1 MAEALTTVRPS
12 EAAQEAE
19 PAWWEM
25 LTLRLPAQLVLND
38 ALLEALSGLN
48 PAWNIERGG
57 CGELVLSM
65 ASGGPSGV
73 ICSELCGEIRAWA
86 KAVGGGLA
94 LESSAGF
101 NVIDPEGGAPMRS
114 PDAAWVSPEQLEA
127 TGGLPPSSG
136 FWNLC
141 PWFAAEVR
149 SPSDSLAAQQQ
160 RMVDWLRFGVRLGWL
175 IDPQNRSVW
184 LYRPDRDPER
194 LERPALLSGEAV
206 LPGFRFDCGPIW
218 QMLDR
223 IEAAAQ
229 AE

>member
-1 MAEALTTVRPS
+1 MAEVLTAARPS

-25 LTLRLPAQLVLND
+25 LTLRLPAKLVLND

-65 ASGGPSGV
+65 ASGGPSEVVGV
-73 ICSELCGEIRAWA
+73 KLAARLDVWSESNR
-86 KAVGGGLA
+86 GGFVLG
-94 LESSAGF
+94 SGGGF

-114 PDAAWVSPEQLEA
+114 PDAAWVSPEQLES

-160 RMVDWLRFGVRLGWL
+160 RMADWLRFGVRLGWL

-184 LYRPDRDPER
+184 LYRPNRDPER
-194 LERPALLSGEAV
+194 LERPARAQRRSGPAR
-206 LPGFRFDCGPIW
+206 LQLRLRPDLANARPHRGRCPG
-218 QMLDR
+218 
-223 IEAAAQ
+223 
-229 AE
+229 